1 MHNRQRSGGGSGA
14 STPPLEAEASG
25 LNTPAQQQ
33 RANDADRAQG
43 AFSISDRPD
52 PEMTR
57 RDGDEGKGTLEWLA
71 IQSVCT
77 VSIFAALLGYDIG
90 VMAGALLPMSRD
102 LDFTSSQ
109 AEVAVGCLNFIS
121 AVGAIGGGVV
131 YNRHGAVKCVKFAMV
146 LYAIG
151 MFVIA
156 LSGSFASVF
165 FGRLVC
171 GLGVGLGF
179 AICPQYIA
187 EISPPS
193 WRGVL
198 VSMFEISINI
208 GLLTGYIANLA
219 MERVEDSPRWRGL
232 MLLPTVPTV
241 LTYAFLVPKLPE
253 SPRWL
258 LRDGS
263 PGKEA
268 LAREVLVK
276 TCGAEAASPALA
288 DIKQVLAA
296 QQEQHRVSI
305 SAAGEGAGAFVG
317 KKNTGWR
324 ALFFE
329 PAPRR
334 ALLIGAGTAFFQQA
348 NGSEAAV
355 YYVPQ
360 VLRAAGVK
368 SEHSQLQ
375 AAALVGVCKTICIV
389 VGQFSVDV
397 YGRRVMLL
405 SSVGAVTGS
414 LALLSWCLGN
424 VGNAG
429 GATAGITLAA
439 LCLFMMSFSLGVGP
453 VTWVVT
459 SEIFPLTVRSKGTA
473 FSMALNRLT
482 SGTGGDDVPDAH
494 GVAHRERCLRAL
506 HVHERDAVRPDVPV
520 PARDQGQDAG
530 GDRGESGGKRGR
542 ARRVPAGRKR
552 QRGVTRERFFTRVFF
567 TRA

>member
-1 MHNRQRSGGGSGA
+1 
-14 STPPLEAEASG
+14 
-25 LNTPAQQQ
+25 
-33 RANDADRAQG
+33 
-43 AFSISDRPD
+43 
-52 PEMTR
+52 
-57 RDGDEGKGTLEWLA
+57 
-71 IQSVCT
+71 VCT

-109 AEVAVGCLNFIS
+109 KEVAVGCLNFIS
-121 AVGAIGGGVV
+121 AVGALGAGVV
-131 YNRHGAVKCVKFAMV
+131 YHKQGAVKCVKFAVV
-146 LYAIG
+146 LYAVG
-151 MFVIA
+151 MFIIA
-156 LSGSFASVF
+156 LSGSFSSVF

-187 EISPPS
+187 EISPPE

-198 VSMFEISINI
+198 VSMFEISINV
-208 GLLTGYIANLA
+208 GLLSGYLANLA
-219 MERVEDSPRWRGL
+219 LENFEDSRRWRGL
-232 MLLPTVPTV
+232 ILLPTAPTL

-258 LRDGS
+258 LRDGA

-276 TCGAEAASPALA
+276 TCGAEAAGPALA
-288 DIKQVLAA
+288 DIKQVVAA
-296 QQEQHRVSI
+296 QQESNRVAVS
-305 SAAGEGAGAFVG
+305 SGGDGQYH

-324 ALFFE
+324 SLLFD

-360 VLRAAGVK
+360 VLAAAGVK

-389 VGQFSVDV
+389 IGQFSVDV
-397 YGRRVMLL
+397 YGRRLMLL
-405 SSVGAVTGS
+405 SSVGAVTAS

-424 VGNAG
+424 VSTDDGAT

-459 SEIFPLTVRSKGTA
+459 SEIFPIHVRSKGTA

-482 SGTGGDDVPDAH
+482 SGTVAMTFLTLTEWLTVAGAFALFTCVSATQYVLTYLFLPETKGKTLEEIEASLVGASGNGARGQYDRVDDEDEA
-494 GVAHRERCLRAL
+494 
-506 HVHERDAVRPDVPV
+506 
-520 PARDQGQDAG
+520 
-530 GDRGESGGKRGR
+530 
-542 ARRVPAGRKR
+542 
-552 QRGVTRERFFTRVFF
+552 
-567 TRA
+567 

>member
-1 MHNRQRSGGGSGA
+1 
-14 STPPLEAEASG
+14 
-25 LNTPAQQQ
+25 LNTQEQQ
-33 RANDADRAQG
+33 RANDADRTQATSG
-43 AFSISDRPD
+43 PFSVSDRPD
-52 PEMTR
+52 PDMTL

-109 AEVAVGCLNFIS
+109 EEVAVGCLNFIS

-187 EISPPS
+187 EISPPK

-198 VSMFEISINI
+198 VSMFEISINV
-208 GLLTGYIANLA
+208 GLLSGYIANLA
-219 MERVEDSPRWRGL
+219 MEYVDDSPRWRGL
-232 MLLPTVPTV
+232 MLIPTVPTA
-241 LTYAFLVPKLPE
+241 LTYVWLVPKLPE

-276 TCGAEAASPALA
+276 TCGADAAGPALA

-296 QQEQHRVSI
+296 QQEQHRASI
-305 SAAGEGAGAFVG
+305 SSAGEGAGAFVP
-317 KKNTGWR
+317 KRNTGWR
-324 ALFFE
+324 ALFF
-329 PAPRR
+329 
-334 ALLIGAGTAFFQQA
+334 
-348 NGSEAAV
+348 
-355 YYVPQ
+355 
-360 VLRAAGVK
+360 
-368 SEHSQLQ
+368 
-375 AAALVGVCKTICIV
+375 
-389 VGQFSVDV
+389 
-397 YGRRVMLL
+397 
-405 SSVGAVTGS
+405 
-414 LALLSWCLGN
+414 
-424 VGNAG
+424 
-429 GATAGITLAA
+429 
-439 LCLFMMSFSLGVGP
+439 
-453 VTWVVT
+453 
-459 SEIFPLTVRSKGTA
+459 
-473 FSMALNRLT
+473 
-482 SGTGGDDVPDAH
+482 
-494 GVAHRERCLRAL
+494 
-506 HVHERDAVRPDVPV
+506 
-520 PARDQGQDAG
+520 
-530 GDRGESGGKRGR
+530 
-542 ARRVPAGRKR
+542 
-552 QRGVTRERFFTRVFF
+552 
-567 TRA
+567 

>member
-1 MHNRQRSGGGSGA
+1 M
-14 STPPLEAEASG
+14 
-25 LNTPAQQQ
+25 NTPAQQ
-33 RANDADRAQG
+33 RANDADRTQATSG
-43 AFSISDRPD
+43 AFSVSDRPD
-52 PEMTR
+52 PDMTL
-57 RDGDEGKGTLEWLA
+57 RDGDEGTGTLEWLA

-109 AEVAVGCLNFIS
+109 EEVAVGCLNFIS

-187 EISPPS
+187 EISPPK

-198 VSMFEISINI
+198 VSMFEISINV
-208 GLLTGYIANLA
+208 GLLSGYIANLA
-219 MERVEDSPRWRGL
+219 MEYVDDSPRWRGL
-232 MLLPTVPTV
+232 MLIPTVPTA
-241 LTYAFLVPKLPE
+241 LTYVWLVPKLPE

-276 TCGAEAASPALA
+276 TCGADAAGPALA

-296 QQEQHRVSI
+296 QQEQHRTSI
-305 SAAGEGAGAFVG
+305 SSAGEGAGAFVP
-317 KKNTGWR
+317 KRNTGWR

-360 VLRAAGVK
+360 VLAAAGVK

-389 VGQFSVDV
+389 IGQFSVDV

-405 SSVGAVTGS
+405 SSVGAVTAS

-424 VGNAG
+424 VGSAG

-459 SEIFPLTVRSKGTA
+459 SEIFPIQVRSKGTA

-482 SGTGGDDVPDAH
+482 SGTVAMTFLTLTEWLTVGGAFAFFTCVSATQF
-494 GVAHRERCLRAL
+494 AL
-506 HVHERDAVRPDVPV
+506 TFFFLPETKGKTLEEIEASLV
-520 PARDQGQDAG
+520 GSAG
-530 GDRGESGGKRGR
+530 GRG
-542 ARRVPAGRKR
+542 AYHRVENDNEA
-552 QRGVTRERFFTRVFF
+552 
-567 TRA
+567 

>member
-1 MHNRQRSGGGSGA
+1 M
-14 STPPLEAEASG
+14 
-25 LNTPAQQQ
+25 NTPAQQQ

-43 AFSISDRPD
+43 AFSICDRPD

-90 VMAGALLPMSRD
+90 LMAGALLPMSRD

-109 AEVAVGCLNFIS
+109 GEVAVGCLNFIS

-187 EISPPS
+187 EISPPK

-232 MLLPTVPTV
+232 MILPTIPTV

-360 VLRAAGVK
+360 VLKAAGVK

-424 VGNAG
+424 VGNVG

-482 SGTGGDDVPDAH
+482 SGT
-494 GVAHRERCLRAL
+494 VAMTFLTLTEWLTVSGAFAL
-506 HVHERDAVRPDVPV
+506 FTCMSATQFVLTYLFLPETKGKTLEEIEASLV
-520 PARDQGQDAG
+520 GSAG
-530 GDRGESGGKRGR
+530 GRG
-542 ARRVPAGRKR
+542 AYQRVENDNEA
-552 QRGVTRERFFTRVFF
+552 
-567 TRA
+567 